1 MIQREVDGMGNE
13 DAEVRQN
20 KSNKRSVGGMRKGG
34 SNKISVHTL

>member
-1 MIQREVDGMGNE
+1 MIQRAVGGRGNE

-34 SNKISVHTL
+34 SNEISIHTL